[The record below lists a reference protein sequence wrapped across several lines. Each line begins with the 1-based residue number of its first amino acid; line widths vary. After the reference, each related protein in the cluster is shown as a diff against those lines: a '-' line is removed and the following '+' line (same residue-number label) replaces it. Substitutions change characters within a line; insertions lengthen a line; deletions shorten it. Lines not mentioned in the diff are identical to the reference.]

1 MSQTGAAFRFFHK
14 LEIRYADIDAQRHVN
29 SARYFTFME
38 QARAAYLRELGLWQG
53 LDFDAIGIILAKQSC
68 TYKEAIRFGTEIAI
82 GVSTER
88 IGNKSLHMVYSIQDA
103 GDQRQMAYG
112 ETLLVAYDYGSERS
126 IPVPAA
132 WRERIEAF
140 EAGER

>member
-1 MSQTGAAFRFFHK
+1 MSKPGAAFRFFHK

-53 LDFDAIGIILAKQSC
+53 QDFDSIGIILAKQSC
-68 TYKEAIRFGTEIAI
+68 TYTEAIRFGAEIAI
-82 GVSTER
+82 GVSTEQ
-88 IGNKSLHMVYSIQDA
+88 IGNKSLRMVYSIQDA
-103 GDQRQMAYG
+103 GDQRQMAHG
-112 ETLLVAYDYGSERS
+112 ETLLVAYDYHAGRS
-126 IPVPAA
+126 IPVPPA

-140 EAGER
+140 EAGA